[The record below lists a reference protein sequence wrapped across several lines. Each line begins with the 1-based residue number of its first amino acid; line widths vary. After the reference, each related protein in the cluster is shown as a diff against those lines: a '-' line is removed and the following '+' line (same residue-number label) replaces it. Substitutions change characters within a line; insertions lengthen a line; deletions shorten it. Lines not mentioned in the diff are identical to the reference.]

1 MSAVLAIG
9 NGESR
14 SAIDLSSV
22 SSFITVG
29 CNAVVRDCVVDH
41 LICVDRRM
49 VTEAL
54 ETPVQKIY
62 TRDRWLNNFSS
73 SKLQT
78 VPELPYQGTL
88 RADEPFHWGSGPY
101 AVLLAA
107 LLADNEVHMIGFDL
121 YSTDKKVNNIYK
133 DTENYLK
140 SDARG
145 VDPSYW
151 IHQTEKVFECFPNIK
166 FKIFNCED
174 WIIPEKWKKNNT
186 EVLTY
191 KYFSI

>member
-14 SAIDLSSV
+14 SAVDLSKL
-22 SSFITVG
+22 SSCITVG
-29 CNAVVRDCVVDH
+29 CNAVVRDHVVDH
-41 LICVDRRM
+41 LVCVDRRM
-49 VTEAL
+49 VKEAL
-54 ETPVQKIY
+54 ETPVEKIY
-62 TRDRWLNNFSS
+62 TRFLWLKSFSS
-73 SKLQT
+73 QKVQA
-78 VPELPYQGTL
+78 VPELPYQGSV

-101 AVLLAA
+101 AVLIAAQLAVT
-107 LLADNEVHMIGFDL
+107 EVWMIGFDL
-121 YSTDKKVNNIYK
+121 YNIDKKVNNIYK

-151 IHQTEKVFECFPNIK
+151 IHQTEKVFECFPNIR
-166 FKIFNCED
+166 FKIFNNED
-174 WIIPEKWKKNNT
+174 WIIPEKWKKSNT